1 LYLAGVA
8 RPGPSARDTLAV
20 HALARLML
28 HGRIPHVQV
37 SWVKLG
43 APGSQVMLQAGANDL
58 GGTLMEETISSMA
71 GSEHGSW
78 RTPQQLDAIAAGIGR
93 PTGIRTTTYGAAP
106 AHQQARARQ
115 VTSYDE
121 ALHRGP
127 AGAIDIA
134 EGTA

>member
-1 LYLAGVA
+1 
-8 RPGPSARDTLAV
+8 
-20 HALARLML
+20 ML

-58 GGTLMEETISSMA
+58 GGTLMEETISAMA
-71 GSEHGSW
+71 GSEHGAW
-78 RTPQQLDAIAAGIGR
+78 RTPEQLDAIAAGIGR
-93 PTGIRTTTYGAAP
+93 PTGIRTTTYRPAP
-106 AHQQARARQ
+106 EHQQARARQ

-121 ALHRGP
+121 ALHRRP
-127 AGAIDIA
+127 VGAVEIA